1 MIKYRKPFGSQNP
14 RRVNENRR
22 HATRARK
29 LYEYYGMSDD
39 VAYKLKKQYGFSEFP
54 QVPILIID
62 NMLLEADIEDMAY
75 QEVGDDG
82 EITDELRAEMLER
95 IADEERRIIEN
106 SQYANNDYSPLT
118 IHYPYDTD
126 WCLVVSL
133 DKDALDISDF
143 DDLPWEIRADVNYDD
158 YPSDEEAEEAIRRYR
173 RDVADQAET
182 LLNNLKLE
190 LGKLPAFLVK

>member
-1 MIKYRKPFGSQNP
+1 MIKYRKSFGYHT

-22 HATRARK
+22 HATHARK

-39 VAYKLKKQYGFSEFP
+39 EAHKLKKQYGFSEFP

-62 NMLLEADIEDMAY
+62 NMLLEADIGDMAY

-106 SQYANNDYSPLT
+106 SPYENNDYSPLT

-143 DDLPWEIRADVNYDD
+143 DDLPWDVRLDYDD

-173 RDVADQAET
+173 RNVADQAET
-182 LLNNLKLE
+182 LLDNLRLE
-190 LGKLPAFLVK
+190 LGKFPAFLVK